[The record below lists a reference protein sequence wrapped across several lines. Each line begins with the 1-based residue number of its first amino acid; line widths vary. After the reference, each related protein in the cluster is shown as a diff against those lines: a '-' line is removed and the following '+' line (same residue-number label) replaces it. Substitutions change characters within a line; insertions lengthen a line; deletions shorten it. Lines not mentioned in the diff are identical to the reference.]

1 MKKRNTEFIIV
12 ALLAIVVIL
21 QGCSAAGINSSAQS
35 IGTLNRLVI
44 VADNDVWEGHIGD
57 TIRYYLGAAYPVLP
71 QPEPTFDLQ
80 HYTAEEL
87 EEDVVRKRFRSI
99 LVIGN
104 TEDKMSLASQFIKK
118 EVGEENISALQNTEE
133 KSAVKVSKNR
143 WVGNQKV
150 MFLYADGEQALVD
163 AIKSRCSSI
172 AGVVEKADESMLNS
186 RVYLRGQNQGL
197 TRKIEEDFGF
207 TIPIPGEY
215 IEAFYDKDR
224 QFAWIR
230 KDQKVAILNLM
241 IHKQAYKDTSQLSIQ
256 GVKSLRD
263 TLGAKYITS
272 VQENSYMRVNDWDL
286 KLYHEFH
293 PIAGKFGVELRGIWE
308 MKNDAM
314 GGPFMSYMIHN
325 AEAGEIIFVDAFVF
339 APNKKKRDL
348 MQELNLIMD
357 RISFD

>member
-1 MKKRNTEFIIV
+1 
-12 ALLAIVVIL
+12 AITMIL

-44 VADNDVWEGHIGD
+44 VADNDVWEGPIGD

-80 HYTAEEL
+80 HYTAEEMD
-87 EEDVVRKRFRSI
+87 EDAVRKRFRSI
-99 LVIGN
+99 LVLGDTKN
-104 TEDKMSLASQFIKK
+104 QMSFTTQFIKK
-118 EVGEENISALQNTEE
+118 EIGEENIIALQNTDE

-150 MFLYADGEQALVD
+150 MFLYADGEEALVD
-163 AIKSRCSSI
+163 AIKDRCSSI
-172 AGVVEKADESMLNS
+172 AGVVEKSDSNMLNS
-186 RVYLRGQNQGL
+186 RVYLRGKNQGL
-197 TRKIEEDFGF
+197 ARKIKEDFGAN
-207 TIPIPGEY
+207 IPIPGEY
-215 IEAFYDKDR
+215 IEAFYDADKK
-224 QFAWIR
+224 FAWIR
-230 KDQKVAILNLM
+230 KDKKVAIMNLM
-241 IHKQAYKDTSQLSIQ
+241 IHKRAYKDTSQLSIQ

-263 TLGAKYITS
+263 SLGAKYITS
-272 VQENSYMRVNDWDL
+272 VQEGSYMRVNDWDL

-314 GGPFMSYMIHN
+314 GGPFMSYMIHD
-325 AEAGEIIFVDAFVF
+325 AEAGEVLFVDAFVF

-348 MQELNLIMD
+348 MQELNVVMD
-357 RISFD
+357 GITFD